1 MQLKVHLNQCLQN
14 LEIPEIELMIDHEII
29 AQSEKCKRLG
39 TKMTEEDFSHLAGN
53 TDFINRLEGCVKQ
66 WLRDIARVTSMKYD
80 LTNGTVL

>member
-1 MQLKVHLNQCLQN
+1 
-14 LEIPEIELMIDHEII
+14 MIDHEII
-29 AQSEKCKRLG
+29 AQSEKCKRMG

-80 LTNGTVL
+80 LTHGTVL